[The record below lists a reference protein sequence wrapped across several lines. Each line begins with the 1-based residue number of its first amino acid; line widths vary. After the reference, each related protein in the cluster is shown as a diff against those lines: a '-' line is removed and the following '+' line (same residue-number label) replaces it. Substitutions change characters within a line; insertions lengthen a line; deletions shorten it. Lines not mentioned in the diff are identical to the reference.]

1 MGVHVR
7 LTRKLVFQGFLEID
21 TGGRII
27 GIKEM
32 GELDEKAFKAA
43 CLAKVPP
50 EEVGAASYQLYSSWK
65 QQLGDLS
72 WYPFKAITIDGNNQA
87 CQF

>member
-1 MGVHVR
+1 
-7 LTRKLVFQGFLEID
+7 VFQGFLEID
-21 TGGRII
+21 TRGRII

-50 EEVGAASYQLYSSWK
+50 EEVGAASYQLYSSCK
-65 QQLGDLS
+65 SDLS
-72 WYPFKAITIDGNNQA
+72 WYPFKAITIDGKHQA

>member
-1 MGVHVR
+1 MGVHVT

-50 EEVGAASYQLYSSWK
+50 EEVGATSYQLYSSWK
-65 QQLGDLS
+65 
-72 WYPFKAITIDGNNQA
+72 
-87 CQF
+87 

>member
-1 MGVHVR
+1 MGVHVTC
-7 LTRKLVFQGFLEID
+7 LLFQGFLEID

-32 GELDEKAFKAA
+32 GELNENAFKTA
-43 CLAKVPP
+43 CLAKVPS

-72 WYPFKAITIDGNNQA
+72 WYPFKAITIDGNLQV
-87 CQF
+87 CQ